1 VAPLP
6 TILAL
11 RDAWVHVCSMNGH
24 DVPTNIEAPVDKH
37 FGIAATLYVPYIY
50 PDNSHARFRRY
61 LNYSWP

>member
-1 VAPLP
+1 
-6 TILAL
+6 
-11 RDAWVHVCSMNGH
+11 MNGH